1 MKEINYKEMR
11 FNPFNLIGGE
21 WMLVTAGDE
30 NSCNTMTASWP
41 RRGQDW
47 QGRSHA
53 CLCRQYRLFRGSQA
67 GADLQEALPVGVTG
81 EWISLSGHYR
91 RELSPA

>member
-30 NSCNTMTASWP
+30 NSLQHDDGLLGTP
-41 RRGQDW
+41 RM
-47 QGRSHA
+47 S
-53 CLCRQYRLFRGSQA
+53 
-67 GADLQEALPVGVTG
+67 VGT
-81 EWISLSGHYR
+81 
-91 RELSPA
+91 

>member
-30 NSCNTMTASWP
+30 NSCNTMTASW
-41 RRGQDW
+41 
-47 QGRSHA
+47 GRQH
-53 CLCRQYRLFRGSQA
+53 RLFRGSQT
-67 GADLQEALPVGVTG
+67 GIDLQETLSVGTTRK
-81 EWISLSGHYR
+81 WIPLSGNHR
-91 RELSPA
+91 